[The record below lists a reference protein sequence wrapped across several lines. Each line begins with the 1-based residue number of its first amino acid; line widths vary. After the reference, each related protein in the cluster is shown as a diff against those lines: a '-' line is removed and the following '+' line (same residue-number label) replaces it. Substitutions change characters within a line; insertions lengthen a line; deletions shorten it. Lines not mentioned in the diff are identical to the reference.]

1 MTMTRYDDYMPDVSF
16 DENTITNLSGT
27 EKTNF
32 IEYVR
37 DDLEYILQHKTHP
50 KLIKY
55 YKDVFAR
62 LIKKYGH

>member
-1 MTMTRYDDYMPDVSF
+1 MTRYDDDMPDVSF
-16 DENTITNLSGT
+16 DEDTIINLSGM

-37 DDLEYILQHKTHP
+37 DDLEYILKHKTHP

-55 YKDVFAR
+55 YKDVFSR